1 MYQRQVSFT
10 ESISL
15 AFNQYC
21 KFSGRASRSEYW
33 WFALFCLLL
42 GIVIGFPVGLI
53 AGTQSLTYTGVG
65 GAVNL
70 VLLLPSL
77 GLCVRRLHDIGKGG
91 GWIFINFIPLAG
103 WIIFL
108 IWMVKDSEPGD
119 NRFGPMPNLVA

>member
-10 ESISL
+10 EAISL

-42 GIVIGFPVGLI
+42 GLIINAVGLI
-53 AGTQSLTYTGVG
+53 AGTQSLTYSGVG

-91 GWIFINFIPLAG
+91 GWIFINFIPLVG